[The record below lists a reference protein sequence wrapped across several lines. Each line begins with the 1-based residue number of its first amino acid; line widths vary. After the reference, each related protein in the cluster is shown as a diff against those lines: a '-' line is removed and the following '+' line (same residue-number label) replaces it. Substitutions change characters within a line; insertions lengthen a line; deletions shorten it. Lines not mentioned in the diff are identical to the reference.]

1 MDFFTPLGLD
11 QEEQESDEEAR
22 RHRRELSRARRL
34 SMQHQAEG
42 KVEKSATPEAGA
54 VPRRRSGSVA
64 ATGSRRSYDVPGV
77 VDDKIPALE
86 RRRPRESL
94 VPCSPSEAPDSSDQ
108 NAPSGKHSACQMG
121 SLSSASS
128 PGAASA
134 TKKRGSLLK
143 RLSNAILTKAKR
155 EQSAAAQHSSPV
167 ERGAPPND
175 DLREGSP
182 PRGAGH

>member
-54 VPRRRSGSVA
+54 VPRRS
-64 ATGSRRSYDVPGV
+64 
-77 VDDKIPALE
+77 
-86 RRRPRESL
+86 
-94 VPCSPSEAPDSSDQ
+94 
-108 NAPSGKHSACQMG
+108 KHSACQMG

-182 PRGAGH
+182 PRVAGPTATEAKAVPTETADTKKSPQDRNGSADLQ